1 VEDLFQ
7 QVQYRNLRRQL
18 PRDNI
23 LDAMVTSVTAV
34 RAYPNYLTIPQ
45 QSEKEA
51 KGLPIEMVYIF

>member
-1 VEDLFQ
+1 
-7 QVQYRNLRRQL
+7 VQYRNLRRQL